1 MLVPPSCVTE
11 EYESQAGPR
20 LGITGGVARDAT
32 PADLERGGF
41 APLSAFVGP
50 LDLLSPPTLAGALEA
65 IGGIQKDAD
74 RWEGELATVKR
85 DYADIQRQLGEERE
99 RAETAEAARD
109 ALRDQITA
117 AGCEAAHAG
126 ERTYECDVARPCGL
140 CRLRT
145 RAEKAERER
154 DEARRDLGS
163 VVTAATAAGWNG
175 NEGTVWDF
183 VAHLAPSREWDAMRE
198 DRDTLLARAAQA
210 ERERDEALLRAH
222 TGVVHYDILR
232 QSGEEAARQRDEAR
246 AELARLTAPGEG
258 SLDNGELVAA
268 ITRGGSYRA
277 EDFDVL
283 DLQEAYR
290 LGGAHMGAKG
300 HSIGCKCGRRS
311 PATKDED
318 ATIDA
323 AQDAGWQV
331 DGVNDCA
338 EDMCPKCQR
347 ARHAQ
352 PAKDRATDEELG
364 RVFGE
369 AYTVEESPDHGVA
382 LRTAYLA
389 VAAHV
394 RQERCLVAEAVG
406 MGTGVTISRTSKRVP
421 GTTGMW
427 NVYATRRPDVPGEH
441 YAYDVPASD
450 VPATLARLL
459 GEVSRG

>member
-1 MLVPPSCVTE
+1 MSEPIIIETPTTTRERLVLVPPSCVTE

-32 PADLERGGF
+32 PADLKRGGF

-154 DEARRDLGS
+154 DEA
-163 VVTAATAAGWNG
+163 
-175 NEGTVWDF
+175 
-183 VAHLAPSREWDAMRE
+183 
-198 DRDTLLARAAQA
+198 
-210 ERERDEALLRAH
+210 LLRAH
-222 TGVVHYDILR
+222 TGVVHYEILR

-258 SLDNGELVAA
+258 SEGEPTDNDLRDVWGPESTMANARRA
-268 ITRGGSYRA
+268 I
-277 EDFDVL
+277 
-283 DLQEAYR
+283 YR
-290 LGGAHMGAKG
+290 LGVAH
-300 HSIGCKCGRRS
+300 
-311 PATKDED
+311 E
-318 ATIDA
+318 
-323 AQDAGWQV
+323 
-331 DGVNDCA
+331 
-338 EDMCPKCQR
+338 R
-347 ARHAQ
+347 ARHVE
-352 PAKDRATDEELG
+352 KDRATDEELG

-389 VAAHV
+389 LAARV
-394 RQERCLVAEAVG
+394 RQERCLVTQAVA
-406 MGTGVTISRTSKRVP
+406 MRAGVTISRTSERVP

-427 NVYATRRPDVPGEH
+427 NVYVTRRPDVPGEH
-441 YAYDVPASD
+441 YAYGVAASD

-459 GEVSRG
+459 GEVGRG

>member
-1 MLVPPSCVTE
+1 MTIIIETPAPPTRERLVLVPPSCVTE

-154 DEARRDLGS
+154 DEATARNDERLRSGGVANYVADLR
-163 VVTAATAAGWNG
+163 A
-175 NEGTVWDF
+175 E
-183 VAHLAPSREWDAMRE
+183 
-198 DRDTLLARAAQA
+198 RDTL
-210 ERERDEALLRAH
+210 
-222 TGVVHYDILR
+222 
-232 QSGEEAARQRDEAR
+232 R
-246 AELARLTAPGEG
+246 AEVARLTAPGEG
-258 SLDNGELVAA
+258 SEGGPWRAYGEPTDQELVDAFEHAYSNAPSVRTHATA
-268 ITRGGSYRA
+268 IRTI
-277 EDFDVL
+277 
-283 DLQEAYR
+283 YR
-290 LGGAHMGAKG
+290 LGVAH
-300 HSIGCKCGRRS
+300 
-311 PATKDED
+311 E
-318 ATIDA
+318 
-323 AQDAGWQV
+323 
-331 DGVNDCA
+331 
-338 EDMCPKCQR
+338 R
-347 ARHAQ
+347 ARQQ
-352 PAKDRATDEELG
+352 PEKGRATDEELVDLY
-364 RVFGE
+364 RKVYE
-369 AYTVEESPDHGVA
+369 THGGGTIDVSHDDCRRA
-382 LRTAYLA
+382 AVLA

-394 RQERCLVAEAVG
+394 RQGRCLVAQAVG
-406 MGTGVTISRTSKRVP
+406 RGVDVHVTEFVPTQWRVVVVDREATSKTAP
-421 GTTGMW
+421 CS
-427 NVYATRRPDVPGEH
+427 A
-441 YAYDVPASD
+441 AD